1 MSIDDSALDLLAGGG
16 ASAKFPE
23 IGTTHKGAITA
34 LTQRQQTKF
43 GTGELEWWD
52 DAKTQP
58 KMEVVI
64 TLQTDER
71 DADDATDD
79 GKRVLYASGN
89 MLKAIRTAL
98 AGRKPEAGG
107 VLAVKYIS
115 DGTPSKPGY
124 NPPKVY
130 AAEYKAPS
138 PVSAE
143 AAESLI

>member
-1 MSIDDSALDLLAGGG
+1 MSIDNSALDLLAAGGT
-16 ASAKFPE
+16 AAKFPE
-23 IGTTHKGAITA
+23 IGTVHKGTVVSAT
-34 LTQRQQTKF
+34 TKQQTKF

-58 KMEVVI
+58 RMEVVI
-64 TLQTDER
+64 TLQTQDY
-71 DADDATDD
+71 DADNASDD

-98 AGRKPEAGG
+98 AGSQLEAGG
-107 VLAVKYIS
+107 TLAVQYTA

-130 AAEYKAPS
+130 TAQYKAPS
-138 PVSAE
+138 PV
-143 AAESLI
+143 AAEVADLI